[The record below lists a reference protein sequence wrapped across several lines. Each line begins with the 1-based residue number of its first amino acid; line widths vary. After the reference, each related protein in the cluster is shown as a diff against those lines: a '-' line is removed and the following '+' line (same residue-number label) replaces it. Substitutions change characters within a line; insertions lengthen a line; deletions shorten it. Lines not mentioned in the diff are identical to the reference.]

1 MKLRLK
7 FILKNPSLPT
17 DYRRI
22 FMSFIKKL
30 VSEPEDGK
38 FFGQICNAANTRPF
52 TFAVNLPQPKFEN
65 GKILLCK
72 NELILTIST
81 GDKFTGY
88 LLFASALAQ
97 RGKPFAMPLDNQMT
111 LRECSQLSEKLS
123 NSDNV
128 LVKMHSPLCLREH
141 FKDKNKDVYYSVDSE
156 NFAQKS
162 SEILFG
168 QLKSAGFSDEAA
180 KSVEVIPLMS
190 KKTVVTHYESKIE
203 CSVGNFVIKASD
215 KAVINYFL
223 RYGIGSRK
231 SAGFGFAELV
241 SDGKGV

>member
-7 FILKNPSLPT
+7 FNLKNPFLPT

-30 VSEPEDGK
+30 ISEPEDGK
-38 FFGQICNAANTRPF
+38 FFERVCNGANTRPF
-52 TFAVNLPQPKFEN
+52 TFAVNLPQPKFEKD
-65 GKILLCK
+65 KIILSK
-72 NELILTIST
+72 NELSLTIST
-81 GDKFTGY
+81 GDTFTGY
-88 LLFASALAQ
+88 LLYASTIAQ
-97 RGKPFAMPLDNQMT
+97 KGKPFAMPLGNEMT
-111 LRECSQLSEKLS
+111 LCEFSQLSERLS
-123 NSDNV
+123 DSDNV

-141 FKDKNKDVYYSVDSE
+141 FKDKNRDVYYSVDSE

-168 QLKSAGFSDEAA
+168 QLKSAGFSDKDA
-180 KSVEVIPLMS
+180 KSVELIPLMS
-190 KKTVVTHYESKIE
+190 KKTVVTHYKSKIE
-203 CSVGNFVIKASD
+203 CSIGNFVIKASD

-241 SDGKGV
+241 SDGKGI